1 MSVHLHTTITRKAND
16 VLEELA
22 KTYGTKSRVLEKA
35 LETLLRVDKVGS
47 CDDCAIKAKINEQNK
62 LREALDL
69 ASISRRNLDSLLE
82 IAIGNKTIENFIR
95 EQKAEAKNTIEI
107 LKSSISWKPPSNF
120 KEFLLVLE
128 EIRNLTNM
136 YEIPSYSEIDNI
148 AILRPK
154 VFKRLPIIVAF
165 QVATILE
172 GTGVYFDIR
181 VMGEDIAIKMVR
193 PEVYPLRRKE
203 FGEFLEQQI
212 EKELANV
219 TPGFFKNTLM
229 LVGPAFMNWA
239 EKYLEE
245 PISDLGNL
253 LEDARIVL
261 GIEEF
266 PREPKDFV
274 KALLSAFVKM
284 NWFKQAKVLI
294 ERDENVLDLVFQ
306 AASASIT
313 RMSVAALS
321 VMLAT
326 RGWKTINYSTEHA
339 TVNMKIKY
347 VGAEDQSLLDQLAEL
362 SLFQV
367 IGKQFLD
374 VIPVPRDLFNSFA
387 LKVYESDKRKFEEI
401 YRATG
406 TRISN
411 AIRMLARNDLEKIRR
426 LAKNFILKNINATQP
441 DAEVRFVDDEHFTI
455 IFKRIDPLVMNSQ
468 KVLIESMFRELGYE
482 ITTTTFQ
489 NLLSF
494 KLKLLEKP
502 VLEPL
507 PRKKL
512 MQTLIEGMSCNSVE
526 EAFAIEKEQLDE
538 LFPED
543 YPWTIREVGER
554 ISDMYRELG
563 IEVEIEYFE
572 GGFTLKYKSCP
583 YYKLVKTG
591 QKTWLCSLRKKTIE
605 YIISRVSHGKK
616 GNIKIIKSLLQNE
629 HPCEYAIFLTGFL
642 EKEEKAESRE

>member
-16 VLEELA
+16 ILEELA

-47 CDDCAIKAKINEQNK
+47 CDDCTIKAKVNEQTK

-82 IAIGNKTIENFIR
+82 IAMGNKTIEDFIK

-107 LKSSISWKPPSNF
+107 LKSSISWKAPSNF
-120 KEFLLVLE
+120 KEFLIVLE

-154 VFKRLPIIVAF
+154 VFKRLPILVAF

-172 GTGVYFDIR
+172 GIGVYFDIR
-181 VMGEDIAIKMVR
+181 VMGEDIAVKMVR

-219 TPGFFKNTLM
+219 TPGLFKSTLT
-229 LVGPAFMNWA
+229 LVGPAFMSWA
-239 EKYLEE
+239 EKHLEE
-245 PISDLGNL
+245 PITDLGNL

-261 GIEEF
+261 GLEEF
-266 PREPKDFV
+266 PKEPKDFV

-294 ERDENVLDLVFQ
+294 ERDENILELVFQ
-306 AASASIT
+306 AVSAPIT

-321 VMLAT
+321 IMLAT
-326 RGWKTINYSTEHA
+326 RGWKTLNYSTEHT
-339 TVNMKIKY
+339 TVNMTIQY

-387 LKVYESDKRKFEEI
+387 SKVYESDRRKFEEI

-411 AIRMLARNDLEKIRR
+411 AIRMLARNDPEKIRR
-426 LAKNFILKNINATQP
+426 LAKNFILKNIDATQP

-468 KVLIESMFRELGYE
+468 RVLIESMFRELGYE

-554 ISDMYRELG
+554 ITDMYRELG

-616 GNIKIIKSLLQNE
+616 GRIKIIKSLLQNE

-642 EKEEKAESRE
+642 EKEEKAESQE

>member
-1 MSVHLHTTITRKAND
+1 MSIHLHTTITKKSND
-16 VLEELA
+16 ILEELA
-22 KTYGTKSRVLEKA
+22 KTYGTKSRALEKA

-47 CDDCAIKAKINEQNK
+47 CDDCAIKAKINEQIK

-69 ASISRRNLDSLLE
+69 TSISRRNLDSLLE
-82 IAIGNKTIENFIR
+82 IALGNKTIEDFVK
-95 EQKAEAKNTIEI
+95 EQKADAKNTIEI

-120 KEFLLVLE
+120 KEFLMVLE

-136 YEIPSYSEIDNI
+136 YDIPSYSEIDNV

-154 VFKRLPIIVAF
+154 VFKRLPVIVAF
-165 QVATILE
+165 HVATILE
-172 GTGVYFDIR
+172 GIGVYFDIR
-181 VMGEDIAIKMVR
+181 IMGEDIAVKMVR
-193 PEVYPLRRKE
+193 PEIYPLRRKE

-219 TPGFFKNTLM
+219 TPGLFKNTLM

-239 EKYLEE
+239 EKHLEE
-245 PISDLGNL
+245 PITALGNL
-253 LEDARIVL
+253 LEDARIAL
-261 GIEEF
+261 GVEEF
-266 PREPKDFV
+266 PKEPKDFV

-284 NWFKQAKVLI
+284 NWFKQAKVLMGK
-294 ERDENVLDLVFQ
+294 DENVLELVFQ
-306 AASASIT
+306 ASSTTTT
-313 RMSVAALS
+313 RISVAALS

-326 RGWKTINYSTEHA
+326 RGWKTLNYSTEHT
-339 TVNMKIKY
+339 TVNMTIQY
-347 VGAEDQSLLDQLAEL
+347 VGAEDQTILDQLAEL

-401 YRATG
+401 YRTTG

-411 AIRMLARNDLEKIRR
+411 AIRMLARNDSEKIRR
-426 LAKNFILKNINATQP
+426 LAKNFILKNISATQP

-468 KVLIESMFRELGYE
+468 RVLIESMFRELGYE
-482 ITTTTFQ
+482 ITTTAFQ

-554 ISDMYRELG
+554 ITDMYRELG

-616 GNIKIIKSLLQNE
+616 GKIKIIKSLLQNE

-642 EKEEKAESRE
+642 EKEEKIEAQE

>member
-1 MSVHLHTTITRKAND
+1 MSIHLHTTISKKTND

-35 LETLLRVDKVGS
+35 VETLLRVDKVGS
-47 CDDCAIKAKINEQNK
+47 CDDCAIKAKVNEQIK

-69 ASISRRNLDSLLE
+69 TSIGRRNLDSLLE
-82 IAIGNKTIENFIR
+82 IAIGNKTIEDFIK
-95 EQKAEAKNTIEI
+95 EQKREAKNTIEI
-107 LKSSISWKPPSNF
+107 LKSSVSWKPPSNF
-120 KEFLLVLE
+120 KEFLLVME
-128 EIRNLTNM
+128 EIRDLTNM
-136 YEIPSYSEIDNI
+136 FDIPSYSEIDNI
-148 AILRPK
+148 AIIRPK
-154 VFKRLPIIVAF
+154 VFKRLPVIVAF

-172 GTGVYFDIR
+172 GIGVYFDMRI
-181 VMGEDIAIKMVR
+181 MGEDIAVKMVR
-193 PEVYPLRRKE
+193 PEIYPLRRKE
-203 FGEFLEQQI
+203 FGEFLDQQI

-219 TPGFFKNTLM
+219 TPGLFKNTLM
-229 LVGPAFMNWA
+229 LVGPAFMGWA
-239 EKYLEE
+239 ERHLEE
-245 PISDLGNL
+245 PITDLGNL
-253 LEDARIVL
+253 LEDARTVL
-261 GIEEF
+261 GLSEF
-266 PREPKDFV
+266 PKEPKDFV
-274 KALLSAFVKM
+274 KAVLSAFVKM
-284 NWFKQAKVLI
+284 NWFRQAKVLT
-294 ERDENVLDLVFQ
+294 EKDENILELVFQ
-306 AASASIT
+306 VAATPIT

-326 RGWKTINYSTEHA
+326 RGWKTLNYSTEHT
-339 TVNMKIKY
+339 TVNMTIQY
-347 VGAEDQSLLDQLAEL
+347 VGAEDQSILDQLAEL

-387 LKVYESDKRKFEEI
+387 LKVYESDRRKFEEI

-411 AIRMLARNDLEKIRR
+411 AIRMLARNDPEKIRR
-426 LAKNFILKNINATQP
+426 LSKNFILKNISATQP

-455 IFKRIDPLVMNSQ
+455 IFKRIDPIVMNSQ
-468 KVLIESMFRELGYE
+468 RVLIESMFKELGYE

-554 ISDMYRELG
+554 ITDMYRELG
-563 IEVEIEYFE
+563 VEVEIEYFE

-616 GNIKIIKSLLQNE
+616 GRIKIIKSLLQNE

-642 EKEEKAESRE
+642 EKEEKIEAQE

>member
-16 VLEELA
+16 ILEELA

-47 CDDCAIKAKINEQNK
+47 CDDCAIKAKINEQTK

-82 IAIGNKTIENFIR
+82 IAIGNKTIEDFIK
-95 EQKAEAKNTIEI
+95 EQKTEAKNTIEI

-120 KEFLLVLE
+120 KEFLIVLE

-154 VFKRLPIIVAF
+154 VFKHLPIITAF
-165 QVATILE
+165 YVATILE
-172 GTGVYFDIR
+172 GIGVYFDIR
-181 VMGEDIAIKMVR
+181 VMGEDIAVKMVR

-219 TPGFFKNTLM
+219 TPGLFKSTLM
-229 LVGPAFMNWA
+229 LVGPAFMSWA
-239 EKYLEE
+239 EKHLEE
-245 PISDLGNL
+245 PISDLGTL
-253 LEDARIVL
+253 IEDARIVL
-261 GIEEF
+261 GIDEF
-266 PREPKDFV
+266 PKEPKDFV

-284 NWFKQAKVLI
+284 NWFRQAKVII
-294 ERDENVLDLVFQ
+294 EKDENVLELVFQ

-326 RGWKTINYSTEHA
+326 RGWKTLNYSTEHA
-339 TVNMKIKY
+339 TVNMTIQY
-347 VGAEDQSLLDQLAEL
+347 VGAEDQSLQDQLAEL

-374 VIPVPRDLFNSFA
+374 VIPIPRDLFNSFA

-411 AIRMLARNDLEKIRR
+411 AIRMLARNDPEKIRR

-468 KVLIESMFRELGYE
+468 RVLIESMFRELGYE
-482 ITTTTFQ
+482 ITTTAFQ

-494 KLKLLEKP
+494 KLKMLEKP
-502 VLEPL
+502 MLEPL

-526 EAFAIEKEQLDE
+526 EAFAVEKEQLDE

-554 ISDMYRELG
+554 ITDMYRELSV
-563 IEVEIEYFE
+563 EVEIEYFE

-616 GNIKIIKSLLQNE
+616 GKIKIIKSLLQNE

-642 EKEEKAESRE
+642 EREEKA